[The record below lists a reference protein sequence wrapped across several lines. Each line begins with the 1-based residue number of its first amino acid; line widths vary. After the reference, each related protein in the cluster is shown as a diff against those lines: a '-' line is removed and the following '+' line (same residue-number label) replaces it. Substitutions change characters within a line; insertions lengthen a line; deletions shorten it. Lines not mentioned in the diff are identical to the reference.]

1 MNFDWGLPGTQA
13 HRGKNMAFRWR
24 PRRSLE
30 LLGLV
35 GLLIYMA
42 WIGGPY
48 LRSIFVRDAA
58 VTTWISLVSAPIKGF
73 VDTHPLYPGERV
85 GPDGRIALIE
95 NPLLDPTTLA
105 KAEADFDRGTERIQS
120 LERLV
125 GLLQNTVAARVA
137 LAVDF
142 ANAFKQDL
150 DGRIA
155 EAGNKLGFLKQQLA
169 LARLQAGR
177 LAKLSAGG
185 HGSPSAADAEAALV
199 ADLQRSLSGVQGD
212 FDRTTLRRRIAEQG
226 TLLLED
232 GTDAAV
238 ASRSLDEA
246 RLKLA
251 EAQTDLSL
259 ARLDLDSAKR
269 VVAAARTAYAAGHLA
284 AITAPA
290 GALVWSL
297 IAAPGAAVEPG
308 APVASWIDCRIMLV
322 DVPLS
327 DVELALLPR
336 DALADV
342 VLEGEHRVR
351 RGRLVLTRGA
361 AATIGNAD
369 LAALAKG
376 RRPGIGQAL
385 VSLEPTP
392 ADIEACPVGQAA
404 HVDFPEVGLID
415 ILRARL
421 RL

>member
-1 MNFDWGLPGTQA
+1 
-13 HRGKNMAFRWR
+13 MAFRWR
-24 PRRSLE
+24 SRRSIE
-30 LLGLV
+30 LFGLA

-48 LRSIFVRDAA
+48 LRSIIIRDAA
-58 VTTWISLVSAPIKGF
+58 VTTWINLTSSPIKGF
-73 VDTHPLYPGERV
+73 VDNHPLYPGERV
-85 GPDGRIALIE
+85 GADGRIATIE
-95 NPLLDPTTLA
+95 NPLLDSTPLA
-105 KAEADFDRGTERIQS
+105 KAEADFDRAAERVQS
-120 LERLV
+120 LARLV
-125 GLLQNTVAARVA
+125 ALLQSTVAARVA

-155 EAGNKLGFLKQQLA
+155 EAGNNLGFIKRQLA
-169 LARLQAGR
+169 LARLQADR
-177 LAKLSAGG
+177 LAKLATSG
-185 HGSPSAADAEAALV
+185 HGSQSAADAEV
-199 ADLQRSLSGVQGD
+199 AVVVDLQRTVSEVQGD

-246 RLKLA
+246 RLRLGD
-251 EAQTDLSL
+251 AQADLSL
-259 ARLDLDSAKR
+259 ARLDLDAARRILAAAKADY
-269 VVAAARTAYAAGHLA
+269 AAARLTP
-284 AITAPA
+284 ITAPA

-308 APVASWIDCRIMLV
+308 APVASWIDCQVMLV

-336 DALADV
+336 GARADV
-342 VLEGEHRVR
+342 VLEGERRVR

-376 RRPGIGQAL
+376 RRPGVGQAL
-385 VSLEPTP
+385 VSLEPSP
-392 ADIEACPVGQAA
+392 ADVEACPIGEAA